1 MTKAEL
7 IERVYAGKNLPRG
20 LTKKAVA
27 QIVDA
32 VFTEMGDYF
41 IRTRVSR
48 KQTARLTYPGFGTF
62 SKRRRPP
69 RMVKNPA
76 TGAPITIPQQETIT
90 FSPGQEL
97 RSLLNRNGANGQAKP
112 VEGAVASAKLPAVAA
127 KAAAT
132 SR

>member
-41 IRTRVSR
+41 IRTRVTR
-48 KQTARLTYPGFGTF
+48 NQGPRLTYPGFGTF

-76 TGAPITIPQQETIT
+76 TGAPIAIPQQETIT

-97 RSLLNRNGANGQAKP
+97 RSLLNRSGAAGKPAGAPANG
-112 VEGAVASAKLPAVAA
+112 V
-127 KAAAT
+127 KAATTA
-132 SR
+132 R

>member
-41 IRTRVSR
+41 IRSRVTRN
-48 KQTARLTYPGFGTF
+48 QTARLTYPGFGTF

-76 TGAPITIPQQETIT
+76 TGAPITIPQQETII

-97 RSLLNRNGANGQAKP
+97 RSLLNRNGANGHAKP
-112 VEGAVASAKLPAVAA
+112 ADAAVAAAKLPAV

>member
-7 IERVYAGKNLPRG
+7 IERVYGKKNLPRD
-20 LTKKAVA
+20 LTKKTVA

-48 KQTARLTYPGFGTF
+48 NQGARLTYPGFGTF

-69 RMVKNPA
+69 RMVKNPQ

-97 RSLLNRNGANGQAKP
+97 RSLLNRNGKP
-112 VEGAVASAKLPAVAA
+112 LAAPVAAA
-127 KAAAT
+127 KAA
-132 SR
+132 R

>member
-20 LTKKAVA
+20 LTKRAVA

-41 IRTRVSR
+41 IRTRVTR
-48 KQTARLTYPGFGTF
+48 NQTARLTYPGFGTF
-62 SKRRRPP
+62 AKRRRPP
-69 RMVKNPA
+69 RMVKNPV

-97 RSLLNRNGANGQAKP
+97 RSLLNRNGQPKP
-112 VEGAVASAKLPAVAA
+112 AAAPAPV
-127 KAAAT
+127 KAAA
-132 SR
+132 SAR